1 MEMTGVLHLYVN
13 VYTSIKISQYVM
25 INSNNNVLL
34 ELFNEFGNFGT
45 IILNLLSI
53 YLLWD
58 KTNLFFYYIV
68 GTFCD
73 TILNLILK
81 GLIQQPRPLEDTKS
95 LNLALSHGRRF
106 IFKDGIPYDL
116 FGMPSGHAESAL
128 FSTVFVYFS
137 LNKNNI
143 LYSYLFISLLIVLQ
157 RILYNHHTILQVII
171 GAIIGS
177 SFGYFFYYLAVNK
190 IKGHIT
196 ERIDDFAPL

>member
-25 INSNNNVLL
+25 MNNNVLL

-58 KTNLFFYYIV
+58 KRNLFFYYII

-73 TILNLILK
+73 TILNLVLK
-81 GLIQQPRPLEDTKS
+81 GLIQQPRPLEDIKS

-106 IFKDGIPYDL
+106 IFKDGTPYDL
-116 FGMPSGHAESAL
+116 FGMPSGHAESVC

-137 LNKNNI
+137 LRKNNI
-143 LYSYLFISLLIVLQ
+143 LYTYLFISLLIILQ

-171 GAIIGS
+171 GAIIGG
-177 SFGYFFYYLAVNK
+177 SFGYFVYYLAVNK